1 MNQKAAVRI
10 ENQYFDAAQFELA
23 GRLIL
28 GDLSVSLLPGS
39 WWSYIPAENLILYP
53 QNLLT
58 EWNMWRMVGAV
69 CHEAAEARFTGV
81 RGSTE
86 VVRWLRRASRHG
98 LSAPSAQL
106 LVNTVN
112 DMRVN
117 RLHLRRY
124 PGSEVF
130 LKALY
135 SDEPEL
141 RAKDDLRLPPGL
153 DLERHRPP
161 HHAYVDA
168 LTLRWIESSWP
179 ELATATEPA
188 LSSGVSQAVKRTWK
202 HIVHAAQ
209 SDDIGGMLTTLE
221 KKVLPVYAELVHQ
234 WNPDDPYQGESKEPG
249 QDPDEGKSGRSEEEP
264 PPEVESLPG
273 ASGQGRGVSVGG
285 PNAPPKQM
293 KTLSKVTAASVRM
306 RVKAGARPGLVR
318 RGAPTE
324 AERRSIEPVSA
335 AVVQQLRRSTE
346 ERIDYTKFDYLDAVE
361 KLEEKIAETIEG
373 DGRRP
378 GLAELM
384 DRRRHGATE
393 AMRRPRK
400 QRCGDQGEIDMEH
413 PEKLATDPSA
423 AFLRGVRIPREDR
436 QRDFAGSILL
446 DVSGSMVQKGY
457 PTRKFDRLVETAIL
471 FIEIHERL
479 AIPFEVTAF
488 SSEVTSLIE
497 FPKSPSRARFRSAR
511 DYRPND
517 HSAIFRTLYEL
528 DHKDTDDSAALTASI
543 ENCSRQKGLRSVF
556 VITDGISSDPAEL
569 RRALIDLDRKNRN
582 SSEQQRMKVLAF
594 GVGVVESEFQ
604 QAYQPRVSGKSLG
617 SCSGVVVD
625 KLEMLPVYV
634 REAVDQRI
642 RYA

>member
-1 MNQKAAVRI
+1 MSQEAAVSV

-28 GDLSVSLLPGS
+28 GDLPVTLLPGA
-39 WWSYIPAENLILYP
+39 WWSYIPSQNLILYP
-53 QNLLT
+53 QTMLT
-58 EWNMWRMVGAV
+58 EWNVWRMVGAV
-69 CHEAAEARFTGV
+69 CHEAAEARFTGTG
-81 RGSTE
+81 GSAE
-86 VVRWLRRASRHG
+86 VAKWLRRASRHG

-130 LKALY
+130 FKALY

-141 RAKDDLRLPPGL
+141 HAKDDLRLPPGL
-153 DLERHRPP
+153 DLDRHRPP

-168 LTLRWIESSWP
+168 LTLKWIESSWP
-179 ELATATEPA
+179 EIPLNKETAPPGT
-188 LSSGVSQAVKRTWK
+188 VSQAVKRTWK
-202 HIVHAAQ
+202 HIVDAAD
-209 SDDIGGMLTTLE
+209 SDDVGGMLTTLE

-249 QDPDEGKSGRSEEEP
+249 PEPQEEP
-264 PPEVESLPG
+264 PGQPEDEAPPDVESLPG
-273 ASGQGRGVSVGG
+273 AGPGRGVSVGG
-285 PNAPPKQM
+285 SNTPPKQM
-293 KTLSKVTAASVRM
+293 KTLSKVTAESVRM
-306 RVKAGARPGLVR
+306 RVRAGARPGLVR

-335 AVVQQLRRSTE
+335 SVVQQLRRSTE
-346 ERIDYTKFDYLDAVE
+346 ERIDYTKFDYLAAVE
-361 KLEEKIAETIEG
+361 NLEDKITETIEG

-488 SSEVTSLIE
+488 SSEVTSLIK
-497 FPKSPSRARFRSAR
+497 FPKSSTRAKFRSAR

-517 HSAIFRTLYEL
+517 HSAIFRRLYEL

-543 ENCSRQKGLRSVF
+543 ENCSRQKGLRSIF

-604 QAYQPRVSGKSLG
+604 QAYQPKLSGKRLS
-617 SCSGVVVD
+617 SCSGVVVED
-625 KLEMLPVYV
+625 LKMLPVYV

>member
-1 MNQKAAVRI
+1 MNQEAAVRI
-10 ENQYFDAAQFELA
+10 DNQYFDAAQFELA

-28 GDLSVSLLPGS
+28 GDLSVSLLPGA
-39 WWSYIPAENLILYP
+39 WWSYIPAEDVILYP

-58 EWNMWRMVGAV
+58 EWNVWRMVGAV
-69 CHEAAEARFTGV
+69 CHEAAEARFTGIG
-81 RGSTE
+81 GSAE
-86 VVRWLRRASRHG
+86 VAKRLRKASRHG
-98 LSAPSAQL
+98 LSAPSAHL

-117 RLHLRRY
+117 RMHLRRY

-141 RAKDDLRLPPGL
+141 HAKDDLRLPPGL
-153 DLERHRPP
+153 DMERHRPP

-179 ELATATEPA
+179 ELAAAKRPA
-188 LSSGVSQAVKRTWK
+188 LPDGVSQAVKRTWK
-202 HIVHAAQ
+202 HIVRAAD

-221 KKVLPVYAELVHQ
+221 KKVLPVYADLVHQ
-234 WNPDDPYQGESKEPG
+234 WNPEDPHQGDSKAPG
-249 QDPDEGKSGRSEEEP
+249 PEPDEDQSGGPEEE

-273 ASGQGRGVSVGG
+273 AAGQGRGVSVGG

-293 KTLSKVTAASVRM
+293 KTLSKVTAESVRM
-306 RVKAGARPGLVR
+306 RVNAGARPGVVR
-318 RGAPTE
+318 RGAPNE
-324 AERRSIEPVSA
+324 AERRSIEPISA
-335 AVVQQLRRSTE
+335 SVVQQLRRSAE
-346 ERIDYTKFDYLDAVE
+346 ERIDYTKFDYVAAVE
-361 KLEEKIAETIEG
+361 ELEEKIAETIEG

-384 DRRRHGATE
+384 DRRRHGAAE

-400 QRCGDQGEIDMEH
+400 QRCGDQGEIDMDH

-423 AFLRGVRIPREDR
+423 AFLRGVRVPREDR

-488 SSEVTSLIE
+488 SSDVTSRIE
-497 FPKSPSRARFRSAR
+497 FPKTPARARFRSAR

-517 HSAIFRTLYEL
+517 HSAIFRALYEL

-543 ENCSRQKGLRSVF
+543 ENCSRQKGLRSIF

-604 QAYQPRVSGKSLG
+604 QAYQPRLSGKSLG
-617 SCSGVVVD
+617 SCAGVVVD

>member
-1 MNQKAAVRI
+1 MSQEAPVSV

-28 GDLSVSLLPGS
+28 GDLPVTLLPGS
-39 WWSYIPAENLILYP
+39 WWSYIPSQNLILYP
-53 QNLLT
+53 QTLLT
-58 EWNMWRMVGAV
+58 EWNVWRMVGAV
-69 CHEAAEARFTGV
+69 CHEAAEARFTGTG
-81 RGSTE
+81 GSAE
-86 VVRWLRRASRHG
+86 VAKWLRRASRHG

-130 LKALY
+130 FKALY

-141 RAKDDLRLPPGL
+141 HAKDDLRLPPGL
-153 DLERHRPP
+153 DLDRHRPP

-168 LTLRWIESSWP
+168 LTLKWIESSWP
-179 ELATATEPA
+179 ELNLNKEPA
-188 LSSGVSQAVKRTWK
+188 PPGAVSQAVKRTWK
-202 HIVHAAQ
+202 HIVDAAD
-209 SDDIGGMLTTLE
+209 SDDIDDMLTTLE
-221 KKVLPVYAELVHQ
+221 KKVLPAYAELVHQ
-234 WNPDDPYQGESKEPG
+234 WDPDDPYQGESKEPG
-249 QDPDEGKSGRSEEEP
+249 PEPDDDSPGQPEDEAPQD
-264 PPEVESLPG
+264 VESLPG
-273 ASGQGRGVSVGG
+273 AGPGRGVSVGG
-285 PNAPPKQM
+285 SNTPPKQM
-293 KTLSKVTAASVRM
+293 KTLSKVTAESVRM
-306 RVKAGARPGLVR
+306 RIRAGARPGLVR

-324 AERRSIEPVSA
+324 AERRSIEPISA
-335 AVVQQLRRSTE
+335 SVVQQLRRSTE
-346 ERIDYTKFDYLDAVE
+346 ERIDYTKFDYLEAVE
-361 KLEEKIAETIEG
+361 SLEDKITETIEG

-423 AFLRGVRIPREDR
+423 AFLRGVRIPREDQ

-497 FPKSPSRARFRSAR
+497 FPKSPTKAKFRSMR
-511 DYRPND
+511 DYHPND
-517 HSAIFRTLYEL
+517 HSAIFRKLYEL
-528 DHKDTDDSAALTASI
+528 DHKDTDDSAALNASI
-543 ENCSRQKGLRSVF
+543 ENCSRQKGLRSIF

-604 QAYQPRVSGKSLG
+604 QAYQPKLSGKRLG
-617 SCSGVVVD
+617 SCSGVVVED
-625 KLEMLPVYV
+625 LKMLPVYV